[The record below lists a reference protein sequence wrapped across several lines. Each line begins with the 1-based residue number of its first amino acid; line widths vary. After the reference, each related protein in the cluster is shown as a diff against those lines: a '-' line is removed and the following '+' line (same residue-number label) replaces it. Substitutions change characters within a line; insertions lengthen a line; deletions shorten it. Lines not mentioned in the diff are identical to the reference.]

1 MSFYLPFL
9 LQNKASIDNQGDHSV
24 CWIPANVFNQLPIR
38 LWKFNRPPDKD
49 RVAEIHEYMKTS
61 KRVDGIIYIACV
73 NNELVCYEANHRRE
87 AMKGIEGL
95 HNVLV
100 DILWNATDEK
110 VKEEFVRLNKA
121 VSVPELYL
129 GESVESTM
137 NDIREIVD
145 KFCTNFKKLKVNS
158 GRPQRPNFNR
168 DMITDEITRVMREK
182 NLTPAEMETWITE
195 RNKELSLQDR
205 AGLPEK
211 VIKKCEESGLWL
223 FSRSSRLV

>member
-9 LQNKASIDNQGDHSV
+9 LQNKASIDHQGDHSV

-38 LWKFNRPPDKD
+38 LWKFNRPPDKE
-49 RVAEIHEYMKTS
+49 RVSEIHEYMNTS

-87 AMKGIEGL
+87 AMKGVEGL

-110 VKEEFVRLNKA
+110 VKEEFVRLNKS

-145 KFCTNFKKLKVNS
+145 NFCTNFKKLKVNS

-168 DMITDEITRVMREK
+168 DMITDEITRIMREK
-182 NLTPAEMETWITE
+182 NLTPAEMETWLTD
-195 RNKELSLQDR
+195 RNKELANQDR
-205 AGLPEK
+205 SGLPEK

-223 FSRSSRLV
+223 FSRSSKL

>member
-9 LQNKASIDNQGDHSV
+9 LQNNTSIDHQGEHDV

-38 LWKFNRPPDKD
+38 RWKFNRPPDEE

-61 KRVDGIIYIACV
+61 KRLDGIIYLACI

-110 VKEEFVRLNKA
+110 VKEEFVRLNKS

-129 GESVESTM
+129 GETTDVVEEV
-137 NDIREIVD
+137 RKLVD
-145 KFCTNFKKLKVNS
+145 SFCKNYKKLKVNS
-158 GRPQRPNFNR
+158 SRPQRPNFNR
-168 DMITDEITRVMREK
+168 DMITDEFTRIMREQ
-182 NLTPAEMETWITE
+182 NLTPIQFE
-195 RNKELSLQDR
+195 RWLTDRNRELTQQDR
-205 AGLPEK
+205 KGLTEK
-211 VIKKCEESGLWL
+211 VISKCEESGLWL
-223 FSRSSRLV
+223 FARSSRLG

>member
-9 LQNKASIDNQGDHSV
+9 LQNKASIDHQGDHSV
-24 CWIPANVFNQLPIR
+24 CWIPANIFNQLPIR
-38 LWKFNRPPDKD
+38 LWKFNRPPDKE
-49 RVAEIHEYMKTS
+49 RVSEIHEYMNTS
-61 KRVDGIIYIACV
+61 KRVDGIIYLACV

-87 AMKGIEGL
+87 AMKGVEGL

-110 VKEEFVRLNKA
+110 VKDEFVRLNKA

-129 GESVESTM
+129 GETAGSTM

-145 KFCTNFKKLKVNS
+145 RFCTNFKKLKVNS

-168 DMITDEITRVMREK
+168 DMITDEITRIMREK
-182 NLTPAEMETWITE
+182 NLTPAEMETWLTD
-195 RNKELSLQDR
+195 RNKEMANQDR
-205 AGLPEK
+205 TGLPEK

-223 FSRSSRLV
+223 FSRSSKL

>member
-9 LQNKASIDNQGDHSV
+9 LQNNASIDNQGDHSV

-38 LWKFNRPPDKD
+38 RWKFNRPPDEE

-61 KRVDGIIYIACV
+61 KRLDGIIYLACI

-110 VKEEFVRLNKA
+110 VKEEFVRLNKS

-129 GESVESTM
+129 GETTDVVEEV
-137 NDIREIVD
+137 RKLVD
-145 KFCTNFKKLKVNS
+145 SFCKNYKKLKVNS
-158 GRPQRPNFNR
+158 SRPQRPNFNR
-168 DMITDEITRVMREK
+168 DMITDEFTRIMREQ
-182 NLTPAEMETWITE
+182 NLTPIQFE
-195 RNKELSLQDR
+195 RWLTDRNRELTQQDR
-205 AGLPEK
+205 KGLTEK
-211 VIKKCEESGLWL
+211 VISKCEESGLWL
-223 FSRSSRLV
+223 FARSSRLG

>member
-9 LQNKASIDNQGDHSV
+9 LQNNASIDNQGDHSV
-24 CWIPANVFNQLPIR
+24 CWIPANVFNRLPIR
-38 LWKFNRPPDKD
+38 RWKFNRPPDEE

-61 KRVDGIIYIACV
+61 KRLDGIIYLACI

-110 VKEEFVRLNKA
+110 VKEEFVRLNKS

-129 GESVESTM
+129 GETTDVVEEV
-137 NDIREIVD
+137 RKLVD
-145 KFCTNFKKLKVNS
+145 SFCKNYKKLKVNS
-158 GRPQRPNFNR
+158 SRPQRPNFNR
-168 DMITDEITRVMREK
+168 DMITDEFTRIMREQ
-182 NLTPAEMETWITE
+182 NLTPIQFE
-195 RNKELSLQDR
+195 RWLTDRNRELTQQDR
-205 AGLPEK
+205 KGLTEK
-211 VIKKCEESGLWL
+211 VISKCEESGLWL
-223 FSRSSRLV
+223 FARSSRLG